1 MRKFLFVGLFMFL
14 FLSACV
20 RDSEPGDGADVDRP
34 AGGLE
39 LTALATRDGGQQ
51 LTFFNVA
58 TMNVPAARAVLPV
71 TGTPAEALRSI
82 DYAPDGTL
90 YGLGVLQAGDN
101 TTQAALYTIDPLNGV
116 ASETA
121 RFGLPF
127 VPDDIR
133 FVPGSGGR
141 QLRVSEFDRRSA
153 LPYTVLVN
161 PVTGTVGEPLEIDAG
176 QELGTRPA
184 LIAFDYTETDLLA
197 ITGLNVS
204 GYVQHLARAQIGQE
218 QSLTTVARVL
228 TNLPY
233 ITSFVADG
241 LVGYATLAEYRRPTG
256 SPGLI
261 RVNINPSSAEVGG
274 FTELGSFPVSQLS
287 IADTPESVVQ
297 ARQEQ

>member
-1 MRKFLFVGLFMFL
+1 MRKPLLVSLSVL
-14 FLSACV
+14 LLLSACV
-20 RDSEPGDGADVDRP
+20 RDTEPGDDPKPV
-34 AGGLE
+34 GGLE
-39 LTALATRDGGQQ
+39 LTALATQDGLQQ

-58 TMNVPAARAVLPV
+58 TMNVPVARAVLPV

-90 YGLGVLQAGDN
+90 YGLGVLQTDDD

-116 ASETA
+116 ASEIA
-121 RFGLPF
+121 RLELPF

-141 QLRVSEFDRRSA
+141 QLRVSEFDRHSA

-161 PVTGTVGEPLEIDAG
+161 PVTGSVGEPLEIDAG

-184 LIAFDYTETDLLA
+184 LVAFDYTETDLLA

-204 GYVQHLARAQIGQE
+204 GYVQHLARARVGQE
-218 QSLTTVARVL
+218 QRLTTVARVL

-241 LVGYATLAEYRRPTG
+241 LVGYATLAEYRRPAG

-261 RVNINPSSAEVGG
+261 RVNINPSSAEVGA
-274 FTELGSFPVSQLS
+274 FTEIGSFPVSQLS
-287 IADTPESVVQ
+287 IADTPDSVVR
-297 ARQEQ
+297 ARQER